1 MSPADQ
7 TGTPHPAEALVTGVD
22 RDTRRALVKSRAKA
36 ANGIDSV
43 EVLANAPGT
52 PGYVATAERRRTL
65 LVRLL
70 HAPGANGLRAANV
83 RVLGGVRTD
92 PRINPVRVD
101 WAYLAT
107 AVAGSGPLPPGVLA
121 EDRLLVMKAMAGGS
135 ADRTLVVRTSSPGDW
150 STYVLALTADS
161 GRGVP
166 PGFDEP
172 LSRAPFSFT
181 VDCPSELD
189 CATTTECPPVLSPSP
204 VLDYLARD
212 YDALRTR
219 LLDRLGALVP
229 GWTDRS
235 PADPVVT
242 LVELFAAL
250 GDRLAAWQDG
260 VAAEA
265 YLGTARRRTSVRRHA
280 RLLDYRMREGVS
292 ARAWLAFTAARTC
305 PVPAGTAVTET
316 RGEGREPGS
325 VAEALEN
332 GALVFETCAPKVIT
346 RERNRIDL
354 HSWGDARYCLPA
366 GSTSAFLSHGPSAS
380 PGLHAGD
387 ALVLGPKGS
396 GLAANPARRQVVL
409 LDREPVPHE
418 DPLYPGTTVLEIH
431 WAAEDALR
439 VPLPVT
445 AGARETSGLPVIV
458 AEARANVIL
467 ADHGGTLVG
476 QSLGDFVPGSRGR
489 PRVPHTGLAWAEP
502 APAMPRSASAALRPD
517 PHRSRARIEVHDG
530 LRVWR
535 PEADLLS
542 GDRLA
547 ATFAVES
554 EDDGTARLRFGD
566 GTSSRRPAP
575 GSTLRATYR
584 VGSGSVGNVGPDTL
598 VRLLPDPAAAR
609 LPADISEV
617 TNPLAAAGGADPETL
632 DEVREL
638 APYAFRSQLRA
649 VTSSDYADV
658 AMRHPGV
665 QRAVARRRWTGSWYA
680 QEVAADPLAARADD
694 PSVPEEVTA
703 LLETHRMAGVDV
715 EVARPVYVPLEI
727 VLDVCTLPGH
737 RRADVVAGLLR
748 VFSAG
753 RLPDG
758 SRGFFH
764 PDNFTFGTPLFLS
777 DVVATAMAVPGVAWV
792 DAGDDGPVDG
802 LRFRRLGAPS
812 LGEARRGRIDAAAR
826 EVLRADSDPSNP
838 ENGRLVCRVR
848 GER

>member
-1 MSPADQ
+1 MSPAYQ

-52 PGYVATAERRRTL
+52 PGYVAPAERRRTL

-121 EDRLLVMKAMAGGS
+121 EDRLLVMKATAGGS

-280 RLLDYRMREGVS
+280 RL
-292 ARAWLAFTAARTC
+292 
-305 PVPAGTAVTET
+305 
-316 RGEGREPGS
+316 
-325 VAEALEN
+325 
-332 GALVFETCAPKVIT
+332 
-346 RERNRIDL
+346 
-354 HSWGDARYCLPA
+354 
-366 GSTSAFLSHGPSAS
+366 
-380 PGLHAGD
+380 
-387 ALVLGPKGS
+387 
-396 GLAANPARRQVVL
+396 
-409 LDREPVPHE
+409 
-418 DPLYPGTTVLEIH
+418 
-431 WAAEDALR
+431 
-439 VPLPVT
+439 
-445 AGARETSGLPVIV
+445 
-458 AEARANVIL
+458 
-467 ADHGGTLVG
+467 
-476 QSLGDFVPGSRGR
+476 
-489 PRVPHTGLAWAEP
+489 
-502 APAMPRSASAALRPD
+502 
-517 PHRSRARIEVHDG
+517 
-530 LRVWR
+530 
-535 PEADLLS
+535 
-542 GDRLA
+542 
-547 ATFAVES
+547 
-554 EDDGTARLRFGD
+554 
-566 GTSSRRPAP
+566 
-575 GSTLRATYR
+575 
-584 VGSGSVGNVGPDTL
+584 
-598 VRLLPDPAAAR
+598 
-609 LPADISEV
+609 
-617 TNPLAAAGGADPETL
+617 
-632 DEVREL
+632 
-638 APYAFRSQLRA
+638 
-649 VTSSDYADV
+649 
-658 AMRHPGV
+658 
-665 QRAVARRRWTGSWYA
+665 
-680 QEVAADPLAARADD
+680 
-694 PSVPEEVTA
+694 
-703 LLETHRMAGVDV
+703 
-715 EVARPVYVPLEI
+715 
-727 VLDVCTLPGH
+727 
-737 RRADVVAGLLR
+737 
-748 VFSAG
+748 
-753 RLPDG
+753 
-758 SRGFFH
+758 
-764 PDNFTFGTPLFLS
+764 
-777 DVVATAMAVPGVAWV
+777 
-792 DAGDDGPVDG
+792 
-802 LRFRRLGAPS
+802 
-812 LGEARRGRIDAAAR
+812 
-826 EVLRADSDPSNP
+826 
-838 ENGRLVCRVR
+838 
-848 GER
+848 